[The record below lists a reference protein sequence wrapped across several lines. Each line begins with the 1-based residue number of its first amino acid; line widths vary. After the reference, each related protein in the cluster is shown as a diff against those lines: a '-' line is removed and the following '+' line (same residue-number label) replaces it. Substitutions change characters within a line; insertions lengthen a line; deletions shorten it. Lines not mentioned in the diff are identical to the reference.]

1 MRTGP
6 LALPHCKPWK
16 CKTGV
21 PLSKALPPFTYCSV
35 LNFRAPYLAS

>member
-6 LALPHCKPWK
+6 LALPHCKPWE

-21 PLSKALPPFTYCSV
+21 PLCKALPPFTYCSIF
-35 LNFRAPYLAS
+35 NFRSPYLAS